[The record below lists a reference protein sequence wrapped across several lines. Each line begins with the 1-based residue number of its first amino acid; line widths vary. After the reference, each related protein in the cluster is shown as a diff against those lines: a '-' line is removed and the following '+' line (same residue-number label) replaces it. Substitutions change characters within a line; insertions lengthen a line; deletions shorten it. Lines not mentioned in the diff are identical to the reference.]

1 MKSLDNEKYVAESFV
16 IGSNFEMEG
25 KVWTIMNSGKPRTQ
39 GGSGEP
45 KTDTYV
51 AIKSENETRE
61 YKISIKRSDYNFVE
75 NKLSMKRIA
84 EIMGEDTAKKVI
96 EEGIANLVKNNAE
109 SLYDDM
115 VVKENVVRAK
125 GEEPTTRFKLG
136 WRLDMTNKENGK
148 RSFLF
153 PLTNKQKKEMFTGE
167 CLEERK
173 RNAVVNGVVIKD
185 SGVANYLLEMD
196 LECVV
201 NPIDIIEKCVPIT
214 EDFVKENNFEIYGT
228 IKAVNYFTNGKYEHA
243 RPLVMYVDYEKMQ
256 DGTYKPMMGFDK
268 ETTLKMNSTD
278 RAKVIEEMIRK

>member
-75 NKLSMKRIA
+75 NKLSMKRLA

-109 SLYDDM
+109 SLYEDM

-153 PLTNKQKKEMFTGE
+153 PLTNKQKKEMLTGE
-167 CLEERK
+167 CLEGRK

-256 DGTYKPMMGFDK
+256 DGTYKPMLGFDK